1 VHPFYITNE
10 LFFESEDK
18 IMFQFGS
25 NKHKKL
31 VSVVVILL
39 AALMIVSTLAAALM

>member
-1 VHPFYITNE
+1 VHPFCYKLI
-10 LFFESEDK
+10 FGFESEDK

-31 VSVVVILL
+31 VSVVVVLL
-39 AALMIVSTLAAALM
+39 AALMVVSTLAAALM